1 MLCCPL
7 LCYIFIIL
15 HQHLLETTLN
25 PPPPTL
31 EVCPGENYTLSCIE
45 KGTARILWNWNDVTM
60 RDYTAGIDNNINT
73 TDLLLSDNNMMVSTR
88 LLLINSSQVHSQL
101 EFTLF
106 EIVTLV
112 NVWCNRVMITIKSG
126 GKSALFY
133 FVTLSLFKYNFCKS
147 FLEFSIL

>member
-15 HQHLLETTLN
+15 HHHLLETTLN

-31 EVCPGENYTLSCIE
+31 EVCRRENYTLSCTE
-45 KGTARILWNWNDVTM
+45 RGTARIVWNWNDIIM
-60 RDYTAGIDNNINT
+60 RDYTAGVGYNINT
-73 TDLLLSDNNMMVSTR
+73 TDLLLSNNNMMVSTH
-88 LLLINSSQVHSQL
+88 LLSINSSYVHSQL

-106 EIVTLV
+106 ENVTLV
-112 NVWCNRVMITIKSG
+112 NVWCNRVMITITNG

-133 FVTLSLFKYNFCKS
+133 FVTLSLFKYKFCKS
-147 FLEFSIL
+147 FL

>member
-1 MLCCPL
+1 MF
-7 LCYIFIIL
+7 IIIIL
-15 HQHLLETTLN
+15 HHHLLETTLN

-45 KGTARILWNWNDVTM
+45 RGTPHIVWNWNGITV
-60 RDYTAGIDNNINT
+60 RDYTAGLDNDINT
-73 TDLLLSDNNMMVSTR
+73 TDLLLSNNKVIVSTR
-88 LLLINSSQVHSQL
+88 LLSINSSQVHSQL

-106 EIVTLV
+106 ENVTSV
-112 NVWCNRVMITIKSG
+112 NVWCNRVMITITNG

-147 FLEFSIL
+147 FLEFSIS